1 MRDIQ
6 ILQQTIQNQCPSIH
20 KKRVSSLIL
29 ATKSVLDGSDLT
41 LTKLGR
47 KLETNTTVKHAIKRV
62 DRLLGN
68 RQLHREKDLIY
79 KWHAYLI
86 TGVNSCPV
94 ILVDWSDV
102 REQLRYMTLRAS
114 VALDGRAITIFEQV
128 FEYGQYNSPKSHQT
142 FLDKLQSILPSK
154 TSPIIVSDAGFR
166 NTWFRQVQE
175 KGWFWLGRVRGEV
188 SIKQPH
194 KPWVSNKTFY
204 PTAVHKPKYLG
215 HCLLAKRSP
224 ISCEAYVYKGLEKGR
239 KAQRHSRTSQ
249 KHSATHLYQ
258 RSAKEPWL
266 LATNVPRHILNEV
279 QITNLYAKRMQIEQA
294 FRDLKSSAYG
304 IALRHNR
311 TRCTKRLDILLLI
324 ALLAEI
330 LMWWNGL
337 IAVQAKWH
345 FDFQANSIKHR
356 RVLSI
361 PRLGREVRNHRRYQI
376 NESQYQWGMFE
387 YQRLTH
393 NAGLG
398 KL

>member
-1 MRDIQ
+1 MNIAEHTFRTSELTMRDIQ

-86 TGVNSCPV
+86 TGANSCPV

-239 KAQRHSRTSQ
+239 KPSAIVEPAKNTPLHISTSAVRRSRGYS
-249 KHSATHLYQ
+249 
-258 RSAKEPWL
+258 R
-266 LATNVPRHILNEV
+266 
-279 QITNLYAKRMQIEQA
+279 RM
-294 FRDLKSSAYG
+294 S
-304 IALRHNR
+304 
-311 TRCTKRLDILLLI
+311 LDI
-324 ALLAEI
+324 
-330 LMWWNGL
+330 
-337 IAVQAKWH
+337 
-345 FDFQANSIKHR
+345 S
-356 RVLSI
+356 
-361 PRLGREVRNHRRYQI
+361 
-376 NESQYQWGMFE
+376 
-387 YQRLTH
+387 
-393 NAGLG
+393 
-398 KL
+398 

>member
-6 ILQQTIQNQCPSIH
+6 ILHQTIQNQCPTIH
-20 KKRVSSLIL
+20 KKRLNSLIL
-29 ATKSVLDGSDLT
+29 ATKSVLSGSDLT

-47 KLETNTTVKHAIKRV
+47 QLDTNTTVKHAIKRV

-68 RQLHREKDLIY
+68 RQLHREKDVIY
-79 KWHAYLI
+79 KWHAHLI
-86 TGVNSCPV
+86 TRANPYPV

-114 VALDGRAITIFEQV
+114 IALDGRAVTIYEEV
-128 FEYGQYNSPKSHQT
+128 FEYKQYNSPKSHQA
-142 FLDKLQSILPSK
+142 FLDKLQSILPNK
-154 TSPIIVSDAGFR
+154 TLPIIVSDAGFR

-175 KGWFWLGRVRGEV
+175 KGWFWLGRARGEV
-188 SIKQPH
+188 SIKQAGQ
-194 KPWVSNKTFY
+194 PWVSNKTFY
-204 PTAVHKPKYLG
+204 SNANHKPTYLG
-215 HCLLAKRSP
+215 SCLLAKRSP
-224 ISCEAYVYKGLEKGR
+224 LTCEAYVYKGLDKGR
-239 KAQRHSRTSQ
+239 KAKRHSRTSL

-266 LATNVPRHILNEV
+266 LVTNIPCHILNAV
-279 QITNLYAKRMQIEQA
+279 QITRLYAKRMQIEES
-294 FRDLKSSAYG
+294 FRDLKSTSYG

-361 PRLGREVRNHRRYQI
+361 PRLGREVRSHQRYQI
-376 NESQYQWGMFE
+376 NESQYQWAMFE

>member
-1 MRDIQ
+1 MRDFQ
-6 ILQQTIQNQCPSIH
+6 ILQQTIQNHCPSIH
-20 KKRVSSLIL
+20 KKRLNSLIL
-29 ATKSVLDGSDLT
+29 ATRSVLDGSDLT

-47 KLETNTTVKHAIKRV
+47 RLETNTTVKHAIKRV

-68 RQLHREKDLIY
+68 RQLHREKDIIY
-79 KWHAYLI
+79 KWHAHLI
-86 TGVNSCPV
+86 TRANPCPV

-114 VALDGRAITIFEQV
+114 VALDGRAVTIYEEV
-128 FEYGQYNSPKSHQT
+128 FEYKNYNSPKSHQL
-142 FLDKLQSILPSK
+142 FLDKLQQILPDE
-154 TSPIIVSDAGFR
+154 TCPIIVSDAGFR

-188 SIKQPH
+188 SIKQAN

-204 PTAVHKPKYLG
+204 PSATHKPKYLG
-215 HCLLAKRSP
+215 QCLLAKRSP
-224 ISCEAYVYKGLEKGR
+224 LTCEAYVYKAQEKGR
-239 KAQRHSRTSQ
+239 KAKRHSRTSL

-279 QITNLYAKRMQIEQA
+279 QITNLYAKRMQIEES
-294 FRDLKSSAYG
+294 FRDLKSTAYG

-311 TRCTKRLDILLLI
+311 SRSTKRLDILLLI

-337 IAVQAKWH
+337 AAAQAKWH

-361 PRLGREVRNHRRYQI
+361 PRLGREVRVHRRYQI
-376 NESQYQWGMFE
+376 NDSQYQWAMLE

-393 NAGLG
+393 TEGLG

>member
-6 ILQQTIQNQCPSIH
+6 TLQQTIQNQCPSIQ

-29 ATKSVLDGSDLT
+29 AKKSVLDGSDLT

-86 TGVNSCPV
+86 TGATHAPCPV

-128 FEYGQYNSPKSHQT
+128 FEYGQYNSPKNHQT
-142 FLDKLQSILPSK
+142 FLDKLQSILPNKIS
-154 TSPIIVSDAGFR
+154 SIIVSDAGFR

-188 SIKQPH
+188 SIKQPQ

-204 PTAVHKPKYLG
+204 PNAVHKPKYLG

-224 ISCEAYVYKGLEKGR
+224 ISCEAYVYKGLEK
-239 KAQRHSRTSQ
+239 AENP
-249 KHSATHLYQ
+249 SAIAGPAKNTPLHISINAVQ
-258 RSAKEPWL
+258 RSRGYSRP
-266 LATNVPRHILNEV
+266 
-279 QITNLYAKRMQIEQA
+279 M
-294 FRDLKSSAYG
+294 S
-304 IALRHNR
+304 
-311 TRCTKRLDILLLI
+311 LDICT
-324 ALLAEI
+324 
-330 LMWWNGL
+330 NYQP
-337 IAVQAKWH
+337 VRQAIGYP
-345 FDFQANSIKHR
+345 ASYCVAR
-356 RVLSI
+356 
-361 PRLGREVRNHRRYQI
+361 
-376 NESQYQWGMFE
+376 
-387 YQRLTH
+387 
-393 NAGLG
+393 
-398 KL
+398 